1 MDTES
6 GLSIWVVLEI
16 AMLKIQNFAD
26 EKIEAYVD
34 LLAEMESA
42 GDKLLVEGEIPKSYK
57 DSAA

>member
-1 MDTES
+1 MF
-6 GLSIWVVLEI
+6 LKVVLQ
-16 AMLKIQNFAD
+16 KIHFFAD

-57 DSAA
+57 DAAA

>member
-1 MDTES
+1 M
-6 GLSIWVVLEI
+6 
-16 AMLKIQNFAD
+16 QNVAD